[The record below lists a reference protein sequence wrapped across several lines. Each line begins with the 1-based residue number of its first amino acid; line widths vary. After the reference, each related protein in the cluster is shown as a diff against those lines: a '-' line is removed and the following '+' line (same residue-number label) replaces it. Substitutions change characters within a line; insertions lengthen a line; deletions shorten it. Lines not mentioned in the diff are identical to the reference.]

1 MSVEIVDVCAWTGHW
16 ASLRLAGEAERVVAS
31 LEEVGVGS
39 VLLSPLDAAFAHN
52 PHLANADVYEAAE
65 RFAAVRPVPV
75 LDPGL
80 ATWRE
85 ELALAAARG
94 APAVRWLPAY
104 GGYDL
109 KDADDCAA
117 AVGEAG
123 LVLFVQ
129 TRLED
134 VRRQHPRAVV
144 HDVDAA
150 EVADLAR
157 RHPRVPVVIGGAAWK
172 AILDLGPR
180 ILGLERL
187 YADVSQAD
195 GMDSLLRLV
204 AANLTPRLL
213 FGSHAPFFVPLAGL
227 ARVVLDLEALEA
239 EAILG
244 GNARRLLPQRD

>member
-1 MSVEIVDVCAWTGHW
+1 MEIVDVCAWTGHW
-16 ASLRLAGEAERVVAS
+16 GSLRLPGAADRVVAS
-31 LEEVGVGS
+31 LEEVGVES

-65 RFAAVRPVPV
+65 RFPAVRPVPV

-85 ELALAAARG
+85 ELTLAAERG

-109 KDADDCAA
+109 RESDECAA

-123 LVLFVQ
+123 LILFVQ

-134 VRRQHPRAVV
+134 PRRQHPGALV
-144 HDVDAA
+144 HDVDPA
-150 EVADLAR
+150 EVAALAGR
-157 RHPRVPVVIGGAAWK
+157 NPRVPVVIGGAAWK
-172 AILDLGPR
+172 AVLDLGPE
-180 ILGLERL
+180 ILALERL

-195 GMDSLLRLV
+195 GMDSLVRMV
-204 AANLTPRLL
+204 AAGLTPRLL
-213 FGSHAPFFVPLAGL
+213 FGTHAPFFVPLAGL
-227 ARVVLDLEALEA
+227 ARVVLDLEAPEA
-239 EAILG
+239 KAVLG
-244 GNARRLLPQRD
+244 GNARRLLPQPD

>member
-1 MSVEIVDVCAWTGHW
+1 MEIVDVCAWTGHW
-16 ASLRLAGEAERVVAS
+16 ASLRLPGSADRVVAS
-31 LEEVGVGS
+31 LEQVGVGR

-52 PHLANADVYEAAE
+52 PHLANADVYAAAE
-65 RFAAVRPVPV
+65 CFPAVRPVPV

-85 ELALAAARG
+85 ELALAVDRG

-109 KDADDCAA
+109 KDVDECAA

-134 VRRQHPRAVV
+134 PRRQHPGAVV
-144 HDVDAA
+144 PDVDPAA
-150 EVADLAR
+150 VAALAR
-157 RHPRVPVVIGGAAWK
+157 RNPRVPVVIGGATWK
-172 AILDLGPR
+172 AVLDLGPQ
-180 ILGLERL
+180 ILALERL
-187 YADVSQAD
+187 HADVSQAD
-195 GMDSLLRLV
+195 GMDSLLRMVEAGL
-204 AANLTPRLL
+204 APRLL
-213 FGSHAPFFVPLAGL
+213 FGTHAPFFVPLAGL
-227 ARVVLDLEALEA
+227 ARVVLDLEAPEA

>member
-1 MSVEIVDVCAWTGHW
+1 MEIVDVCAWTGHW
-16 ASLRLAGEAERVVAS
+16 ASLRLPGSADRVVAS

-65 RFAAVRPVPV
+65 RWPAVQPVPV
-75 LDPGL
+75 LDPGV
-80 ATWRE
+80 ATWGE
-85 ELALAAARG
+85 ELALAAARR

-109 KDADDCAA
+109 KDADECAA

-134 VRRQHPRAVV
+134 VRRQHPGAVIP
-144 HDVDAA
+144 DVDPA

-157 RHPRVPVVIGGAAWK
+157 RNPRVPVVIGGATWRAV
-172 AILDLGPR
+172 LDLGPE
-180 ILGLERL
+180 ILGQERL
-187 YADVSQAD
+187 YADISQAD
-195 GMDSLLRLV
+195 GMDSLLRMVEAGL
-204 AANLTPRLL
+204 APRLL
-213 FGSHAPFFVPLAGL
+213 FGTHAPFFVPLAGL
-227 ARVVLDLEALEA
+227 ARVVLDLEAPEA
-239 EAILG
+239 EAILA

>member
-1 MSVEIVDVCAWTGHW
+1 MEIVDVSAWTGHW
-16 ASLRLAGEAERVVAS
+16 GSLRLPGEAGEVIAS
-31 LEEVGVGS
+31 LEEIGVGS
-39 VLLSPLDAAFAHN
+39 ALLSPLDAAFAHN

-65 RFAAVRPVPV
+65 RFPQARAVPV

-80 ATWRE
+80 ADWRE
-85 ELALAAARG
+85 ELGLAVDRG

-109 KDADDCAA
+109 REGGECAA
-117 AVGEAG
+117 AAGEAG

-134 VRRQHPRAVV
+134 PRRQHPRAVV
-144 HDVDAA
+144 PDVEAA
-150 EVADLAR
+150 EVADLAE
-157 RHPRVPVVIGGAAWK
+157 RHPRVPVVIGGAPWTAV
-172 AILDLGPR
+172 LDLAPR
-180 ILGLERL
+180 ILALERL

-195 GMDSLLRLV
+195 GMDSLLRMVEAGLG
-204 AANLTPRLL
+204 PRLL
-213 FGSHAPFFVPLAGL
+213 FGTHAPFFVPLAGL
-227 ARVVLDLEALEA
+227 ARVVLDLEPADA

>member
-1 MSVEIVDVCAWTGHW
+1 MEIVDTCAWTGHW
-16 ASLRLAGEAERVVAS
+16 GSLRLPGSADQVVAS
-31 LEEVGVGS
+31 LQAVGVGR
-39 VLLSPLDAAFAHN
+39 VLLSPLDGAFAHN

-65 RFAAVRPVPV
+65 RSASVRPVPV

-85 ELALAAARG
+85 ELTRAVEGG

-104 GGYDL
+104 GGYGL
-109 KDADDCAA
+109 KEGDECAA

-134 VRRQHPRAVV
+134 PRRQHPRAVV
-144 HDVDAA
+144 PDIDPV
-150 EVADLAR
+150 EVVELAR
-157 RHPRVPVVIGGAAWK
+157 RHPRVPVVIGGATWK
-172 AILDLGPR
+172 TILDLGPE
-180 ILGLERL
+180 ILALERL

-195 GMDSLLRLV
+195 GMDSLLRMV
-204 AANLTPRLL
+204 EAGLTPRLL
-213 FGSHAPFFVPLAGL
+213 FGTHAPFFVPLAGL
-227 ARVVLDLEALEA
+227 ARVVLDLEAPEA
-239 EAILG
+239 AAVLG